1 MSALTRPTKITFA
14 ECREDR
20 QRRLAIKKAQDRSP
34 APLFSWEMRA

>member
-14 ECREDR
+14 EMPRGSPETTGH
-20 QRRLAIKKAQDRSP
+20 KKAQDRSP